1 MAYSEAKSVDE
12 YINSLPPEKSSV
24 IKTVRKAIIK
34 NLPDGIAE
42 TMNWGMICYEIP
54 LKDYPNTYNKKPLMY
69 AALAAQKNHF
79 AIYLTGIYMDEEKMD
94 IIIKAFEDM
103 LVKPNMGKSCIRF
116 TKLNKIPLGAI
127 VEVMSSISVSKFIKM
142 YESSRK

>member
-34 NLPDGIAE
+34 NLPDRIAE